1 MNRFFANFLSGIAH
15 PIFINLL
22 CLLALFSLF
31 PQLAHGMPS
40 RIHWFYISFIF
51 ISTSII
57 PVILVFVMRITG
69 KINSLT
75 LEKREERYL
84 PYLITFILYF
94 FNYYNFVKTPIT
106 HPLIL
111 QYLLACSAI
120 VLAVFVINFFNKI
133 SIHMATLGALTGLLA
148 VANFAASVD
157 TRLLLIPVVLVS
169 GLVASARYSLKAH
182 QQQQLYLGYL
192 LGFLLMFV
200 ILKFT
205 INPIILEL

>member
-1 MNRFFANFLSGIAH
+1 MNRHLSNFISGIAH

-22 CLLALFSLF
+22 CLVSLFSLF

-40 RIHWFYISFIF
+40 RIQWFYISFIF

-69 KINSLT
+69 KINSIT
-75 LEKREERYL
+75 LENREERNL
-84 PYLITFILYF
+84 PYLITLVLYF
-94 FNYYNFVKTPIT
+94 FNYYNFAKTPTT
-106 HPLIL
+106 HPLVL

-120 VLAVFVINFFNKI
+120 VMAVFIINFFNKI

-148 VANFAASVD
+148 ISNYTAGIDA
-157 TRLLLIPVVLVS
+157 RLLLIPVFLLS
-169 GLVASARYSLKAH
+169 GLVATARYSLKAH
-182 QQQQLYLGYL
+182 QPQQLYLGFL

-200 ILKFT
+200 ILKIT